1 MRVERLWLTDFRNYE
16 SADLSPAPGLTVIVG
31 DNGEGKTNLLEAVG
45 YLATLAS
52 FRGAP
57 HDALVREGR
66 ERAIVRAEIDRSPES
81 RRSTIEAELA
91 TAGRDRVLVNRQ
103 PLRRAGDLLGALRV
117 VVFSPDDLALVKGGP
132 AERRRYLDDTMVAV
146 DPRLD
151 AARDEFER
159 VLRQRN
165 ALLRQAAGA
174 GGRLSGDL
182 GTTLDVWDERLA
194 AAGER
199 LGEAR
204 TDLCGRL
211 EPLVAKRYAQVAGNG
226 AHVGLVY
233 EAPWRAPG
241 LAAALADVRTDEL
254 RRGISLIGPHRDE
267 VALSVDGLPARTH
280 ASQGEQRSLALA
292 LRLGV
297 HALVTEVFG
306 VAPVLLL
313 DDIFSELDA
322 VRSAALVAHLP
333 DAQALLATTVG
344 VPSGARA
351 DLVVRVSGGRIA

>member
-16 SADLSPAPGLTVIVG
+16 SADVSPAPGLTVVVG

-45 YLATLAS
+45 YLATLGS

-57 HDALVREGR
+57 RDALVRRGCD
-66 ERAIVRAEIDRSPES
+66 RAVVRAEIDRAPEG
-81 RRSTIEAELA
+81 RRSTIEAELP

-103 PLRRAGDLLGALRV
+103 PLRRARDLLGALRV

-151 AARDEFER
+151 AVRDEFER

-174 GGRLSGDL
+174 GGRLAGDL
-182 GTTLDVWDERLA
+182 ATTLEVWDERLA
-194 AAGER
+194 SAGER
-199 LGEAR
+199 LGVAR
-204 TDLCGRL
+204 ADLCGRL

-233 EAPWRAPG
+233 DAPWREPG
-241 LAAALADVRTDEL
+241 LSAALVSARADEL
-254 RRGISLIGPHRDE
+254 RRGISLVGPHRDE
-267 VALSVDGLPARTH
+267 IALSVDGLPARTH

-292 LRLGV
+292 LRLGA
-297 HALVTEVFG
+297 HALVTDVIG

-322 VRSAALVAHLP
+322 DRSSALVAHLP
-333 DAQALLATTVG
+333 EAQALLATTVG
-344 VPSGARA
+344 VPAGARA
-351 DLVVRVSGGRIA
+351 DLVVRVSRGRIA